1 MKMYR
6 SDPLTE
12 KEKAYLRRLNGTKAQ
27 RSIDN
32 PLPPI
37 KKVREYSDTIKVE
50 LPKRRKLGTSGSRLD
65 PRIRAIVEA
74 RGVARTEMR
83 AALQDVIDGRKREM
97 PI

>member
-6 SDPLTE
+6 SEPLTE
-12 KEKAYLRRLNGTKAQ
+12 KEKAYLRRLNGVKSRFAVDT
-27 RSIDN
+27 
-32 PLPPI
+32 PLPDI

-74 RGVARTEMR
+74 RAAVRADMR
-83 AALQDVIDGRKREM
+83 RALQDVIDGKKGDL